1 MGVRGGA
8 REAHLHG
15 TVVIVQQPAQH
26 VQLVDQGVGDRHIGG
41 VVLADR
47 LVAVGAAQHQRRAD
61 IAIVD
66 HFFQRQIAFVV
77 RAHKA
82 NLHQTTAGLHFG
94 IDDAAAAFRGHRQ
107 RFFAEYRLTGGDGG
121 QSVLFVGR
129 VPGGDQD
136 GIDIAGVNHVVAVG
150 VDFRLHARQRDRRAG
165 VVGIDIRHRH
175 NGGALQNLGA
185 ATDVFFTDSASADD
199 T

>member
-1 MGVRGGA
+1 M
-8 REAHLHG
+8 
-15 TVVIVQQPAQH
+15 P
-26 VQLVDQGVGDRHIGG
+26 
-41 VVLADR
+41 
-47 LVAVGAAQHQRRAD
+47 
-61 IAIVD
+61 
-66 HFFQRQIAFVV
+66 
-77 RAHKA
+77 
-82 NLHQTTAGLHFG
+82 
-94 IDDAAAAFRGHRQ
+94 AAAFRGHRQ

-150 VDFRLHARQRDRRAG
+150 VDFRLHARQRDRRTG

-175 NGGALQNLGA
+175 DGGALQNLGA